1 MLMKS
6 KDSTNALSDHVP
18 NPTVQKDLS
27 INITN
32 SNIQKYMLHFLMF
45 KLLLVKEVLN
55 QKVIKNNSPMILEIQ
70 TQNLTVFLRNSVTWE
85 VLTTLKLMNLDSITL
100 KIKKIKKINAKISHK
115 DLIWAQKSNFS
126 PSSKRK
132 SHLSLTMEIKNWK
145 EVQEQ

>member
-55 QKVIKNNSPMILEIQ
+55 QKVIKNNSLMILEIQ
-70 TQNLTVFLRNSVTWE
+70 TQNLTVFLRNSVT
-85 VLTTLKLMNLDSITL
+85 
-100 KIKKIKKINAKISHK
+100 
-115 DLIWAQKSNFS
+115 
-126 PSSKRK
+126 
-132 SHLSLTMEIKNWK
+132 
-145 EVQEQ
+145 

>member
-70 TQNLTVFLRNSVTWE
+70 TQNLTVFLRNSVT
-85 VLTTLKLMNLDSITL
+85 
-100 KIKKIKKINAKISHK
+100 
-115 DLIWAQKSNFS
+115 
-126 PSSKRK
+126 
-132 SHLSLTMEIKNWK
+132 
-145 EVQEQ
+145 